1 MKRGV
6 CKDRTREDHDDASN
20 QLYAEYAEGVD
31 LRKLVVVIGE
41 EAFTENDKKF
51 LGFAELFEK
60 KFITQGKD
68 ENRSIDETLN
78 LAWEL
83 LKTLPKTE
91 LKRIRKE
98 HIEKY
103 MHEE

>member
-1 MKRGV
+1 
-6 CKDRTREDHDDASN
+6 
-20 QLYAEYAEGVD
+20 LYAAYAEGID
-31 LRKLVVVIGE
+31 LRELVAVVGE
-41 EAFTENDKKF
+41 EALTDRDKAF
-51 LGFAELFEK
+51 LSFAELFEK

-68 ENRSIDETLN
+68 ENRSIQETLN

-98 HIEKY
+98 YIEKY